1 MPRPIYLALFSNGPR
16 PAHWSI
22 FVPTLNST
30 GQQGK
35 IIHVTGTTA
44 TGFFLE
50 FKRNYDFATEDRK
63 YQIMP
68 LVDVEE
74 QSVATVVKPP
84 GPSRELFGK
93 DARNCQHWMM
103 EYVQKLV
110 DEGFLAECA
119 VEVLADAPRR
129 F

>member
-74 QSVATVVKPP
+74 RYVADTVGDGKMY
-84 GPSRELFGK
+84 RELFGK